1 MTASWAMLGDI
12 IIGEPKATIG
22 FAGKRVIEET
32 IGETLTE
39 GFQTAEYIK
48 NHGGIYL
55 VVSRKD
61 LRDTVGNL
69 ITILLK
75 KNKITSVEAT
85 TANENQEDTKQIA
98 SVAS

>member
-1 MTASWAMLGDI
+1 MK
-12 IIGEPKATIG
+12 E
-22 FAGKRVIEET
+22 
-32 IGETLTE
+32 
-39 GFQTAEYIK
+39 
-48 NHGGIYL
+48 HGGIDL

-85 TANENQEDTKQIA
+85 NENKEDSKKIA